1 MKRKLL
7 LFCLFPL
14 FLFLLMFPGEA
25 LCASRNG
32 LKLWLETLI
41 PTLLPFLILTEILI
55 HTDGITKIVHP
66 VAPFFKVFFGLS
78 PEGIYVFLIGLLC
91 GYPMGAKLA
100 ADFYTKGRLSRQ
112 EANYLLTFSNN
123 PSPAFLV
130 SYVWGICLHREVGLN
145 LIVGILFLTNMMVM
159 LFFRFLVFHN
169 GKERPVYGKKT
180 LASSR
185 QLQHGNI
192 LDEAIMNG
200 FSTIERLGGY
210 ILLFSITSALVSHF
224 WPLSDVLKTIIL
236 GTLELTTG
244 LYQIADSPFSLK
256 YQMICSMSMS
266 AFGGLCIM
274 AQTKS
279 VLGKDLSFPLYA
291 SAKCMNAVLTAILI
305 LILW

>member
-14 FLFLLMFPGEA
+14 FLFLLVFPGEA
-25 LCASRNG
+25 LCASRDG

-41 PTLLPFLILTEILI
+41 PTLLPFLILTGILI

-66 VAPFFKVFFGLS
+66 VASFFKVIFGLS

-100 ADFYTKGRLSRQ
+100 ADFYYKGCLSRQ

-130 SYVWGICLHREVGLN
+130 SYVWGICLREKVELN
-145 LIVGILFLTNMMVM
+145 FIVGILFLADMVGM
-159 LFFRFLVFHN
+159 LFFRFFVFQN
-169 GKERPVYGKKT
+169 GKEKPVYREKA
-180 LASSR
+180 LASSK
-185 QLQHGNI
+185 QSQPGNI
-192 LDEAIMNG
+192 FDEAIMNG
-200 FSTIERLGGY
+200 FATMERLGGY
-210 ILLFSITSALVSHF
+210 ILLFSIASALVSHF
-224 WPLSDVLKTIIL
+224 WPFSAVLKYIVL
-236 GTLELTTG
+236 GILELTTG
-244 LYQIADSPFSLK
+244 LHQIAASSFSLK
-256 YQMICSMSMS
+256 YQLLCSMSMS

-291 SAKCMNAVLTAILI
+291 SAKCMNAVLTAVLI